1 MDATP
6 SLLKTNL
13 TLCSYNI
20 RGYNSTKIK
29 YIHELLHKSTI
40 LIIEEHWLNNKQ
52 LCDFS
57 AIFPG

>member
-13 TLCSYNI
+13 TICSYNI

-29 YIHELLHKSTI
+29 YIHELLNKFTI
-40 LIIEEHWLNNKQ
+40 LIIDEQ
-52 LCDFS
+52 
-57 AIFPG
+57 G